1 MSSLHSYPK
10 VYAIGHRAVQELF
23 LDPVLIEEKVDGSQI
38 SFGTQGG
45 QLVLR
50 SRGQELYVDNPEK
63 MFAAGINAA
72 KELASR
78 LHDGWVY
85 RGEYLAKPKHNV
97 LAYNRVPRFNI
108 ILFDINIGDEVYL
121 SREEKEAEAERIGM
135 EIVPALYSGMV
146 DNPEQL
152 YSFLERSSVLGGR
165 IEGIVVKNYSRFGAD
180 KKVLMG
186 KYVSEQFKETH
197 AKEWKASNPVM
208 GDVID
213 RLIATLRNERRW
225 EKAVERLRDTGE
237 LEHSPRDIG
246 KLIHAVQKDVEE
258 EEADFVAKKLTE
270 WALPRVVRASSAGL
284 PEWYKKR
291 LVESA
296 FNEQT

>member
-225 EKAVERLRDTGE
+225 EKAVERLRDSGE